1 VFRTSCFFELA
12 SDLSSRFANIAPER
26 VDDEL
31 RSALRSM
38 IEFFEADYCALFKA
52 LEGDDRIEV
61 VQAVGTENLTLP
73 HSSFNAKKLFPW
85 LFSEVVRNKT
95 SLSLHTLDELPDTA
109 AKDRECLEH
118 WAVKSVLL
126 IPLPTAATLTH
137 AVALAAIRSEQ
148 SWTKNHIPQLR
159 LLADIL
165 ANAMSRRS
173 MQEALQRTRRD
184 LVEAQRIC
192 RLGSWQWDIASGDI
206 VASEAVD
213 RIFGL
218 KLGTQASFMELVHP
232 ADRCALQKA
241 IDIALSR
248 EGKKSSIEYRIRTRR
263 GDIRNIRS
271 HFEMIRSESG
281 ARAIGTFQDVTD
293 VRKSEQELQLLRS
306 QHWHADRISRT
317 GVLVASLAHE
327 LSQPLAAILS
337 NAQAGL
343 RFMSHELSHEPL
355 DEEEIRDILKDI
367 VADNKRAGN
376 VIEALRAM
384 IRHKHTERATVDA
397 AEIVRE
403 VLALLHSE
411 IVTQQIEVE
420 PAFEDGCF
428 VLVDKT
434 QIEQV
439 LLNLILN
446 SIDAMQD
453 QAIEQRRLQ
462 VQVRRMAQDEIQV
475 AVRDSGAG
483 IVKDQLNS
491 VFDAF
496 WTTKAH
502 GLGMGLAVC
511 RSIIEAHGGRIW
523 AECNSDRGVSFLFR
537 LPVAA

>member
-1 VFRTSCFFELA
+1 VFSTCFFELA
-12 SDLSSRFANIAPER
+12 SVLSSRFVNIAPDR

-38 IEFFEADYCALFKA
+38 IEFFEADYCALFKS

-61 VQAVGTENLTLP
+61 VQAVGTENLTPLY
-73 HSSFNAKKLFPW
+73 SSFNAKKLFPW
-85 LFSEVVRNKT
+85 IFSEVVRNKT
-95 SLSLHTLDELPDTA
+95 SLSLHTLDELPGTA
-109 AKDRECLEH
+109 AIDRECLEH
-118 WAVKSVLL
+118 WAIKSVLL
-126 IPLPTAATLTH
+126 TPLPTTATLTH
-137 AVALAAIRSEQ
+137 AVVLAAIRSEK
-148 SWTKNHIPQLR
+148 SWTKNHISQLR

-213 RIFGL
+213 RILGL

-241 IDIALSR
+241 IDIALFR
-248 EGKKSSIEYRIRTRR
+248 EGEKSSIEYRIRTRR
-263 GDIRNIRS
+263 GEIRNIRS
-271 HFEMIRSESG
+271 RFEITRSESG
-281 ARAIGTFQDVTD
+281 ARVIGTFQDVTD

-306 QHWHADRISRT
+306 QQWHADRISRT

-343 RFMSHELSHEPL
+343 RFMSHKPL
-355 DEEEIRDILKDI
+355 DEKEIRDILKDI

-384 IRHKHTERATVDA
+384 IRHKRTERVSVDA
-397 AEIVRE
+397 ADIARE

-411 IVTQQIEVE
+411 IVTQQIEVA

-453 QAIEQRRLQ
+453 QPMEQRRLQ

-537 LPVAA
+537 LPMAA